1 MLIGGVVQG
10 VFFRDSCA
18 REAHRHGVVGWV
30 RNRPDGRV
38 EAWLQ
43 GDRDAVEELVRW
55 CRQGPP
61 HARVDSVEVTE
72 EDPAALDAFDI
83 Q

>member
-1 MLIGGVVQG
+1 MAHGRVQG

-18 REAHRHGVVGWV
+18 RRARAVGVAGWV
-30 RNRPDGRV
+30 RNRSDGRV
-38 EAWLQ
+38 EAWFE
-43 GDRDAVEELVRW
+43 GDPQAVENLVAW

-61 HARVDSVEVTE
+61 QASVTEVEVTE
-72 EDPAALDAFDI
+72 DSPAGLESFRI